1 MNYLLE
7 QFKGKLSSSSYEVE
21 LLSNV
26 DPNKLPLHIAIIM
39 DGNGRWAKKR
49 NLPRVVGHQSGVESV
64 RIVVET
70 AARLSIPVLTLY
82 AFSAENWKRPQEE
95 IDTLMDLLK
104 EYIAK
109 ELDNI
114 HQNNIRF
121 STIGRIDELPDS
133 VKEALSTAKK
143 HTQNNTGTKLVV
155 ALNYSGRLELVDSF
169 NSLLEKKTEHPVSEK
184 DIDSLLYTV
193 GLPNPDLLIRTSG
206 EMRIS
211 NFLLWQI
218 AYTEIFVTEVL
229 WPDFR
234 ERDLLKA
241 ILEFQKRERRY
252 GDIQTVTCEN
262 IR

>member
-49 NLPRVVGHQSGVESV
+49 NLPRIVGHQSGVESV

-82 AFSAENWKRPQEE
+82 AFSAENWKRPQKE

-109 ELDNI
+109 DC
-114 HQNNIRF
+114 
-121 STIGRIDELPDS
+121 
-133 VKEALSTAKK
+133 
-143 HTQNNTGTKLVV
+143 
-155 ALNYSGRLELVDSF
+155 
-169 NSLLEKKTEHPVSEK
+169 
-184 DIDSLLYTV
+184 LLYTS
-193 GLPNPDLLIRTSG
+193 PSP
-206 EMRIS
+206 
-211 NFLLWQI
+211 
-218 AYTEIFVTEVL
+218 
-229 WPDFR
+229 
-234 ERDLLKA
+234 RD
-241 ILEFQKRERRY
+241 
-252 GDIQTVTCEN
+252 
-262 IR
+262 